1 MAPKPPPL
9 CRMTFFLLVLESPAQ
24 CGMTFYLLDLESG
37 SWNAWMAIFHR
48 PEQRDVSPP
57 HEERDEKVQLL
68 VRSAIYAPE
77 RRIEQRC
84 GARALTLHRGRLGVV
99 FWVFFWVFVRF
110 FFLRCCGYAPC
121 TSRKSSSRSR
131 GRPPNRTRGGKCIGV
146 LPYGSRLMLHVW
158 KALRS
163 SHGIDHNSLQF
174 LD

>member
-1 MAPKPPPL
+1 
-9 CRMTFFLLVLESPAQ
+9 MTFFLLVLESPAQ
-24 CGMTFYLLDLESG
+24 CGMTFFLLDLESG

-110 FFLRCCGYAPC
+110 FFCAAAVMRLARRVKAQAVAA
-121 TSRKSSSRSR
+121 
-131 GRPPNRTRGGKCIGV
+131 V
-146 LPYGSRLMLHVW
+146 LQ
-158 KALRS
+158 RS
-163 SHGIDHNSLQF
+163 STKSHTRWQVYWRTPLR
-174 LD
+174 